1 VNRRKFIT
9 LLGGGAAAWPLAA
22 RAEQSAKVPKI
33 GLLSLSSGPT
43 IPEEGLEQGLRD
55 LGYVDRQTII
65 LEYRYAR
72 GQQHRLPDL
81 AAELLGLKIDIIV
94 TGTTQAIQAV
104 RRIDQAIPI
113 VMTSVSDPIGSRLV
127 ASLARPGGNTTG
139 LTLLS
144 TDLAGKR
151 LEMLREA
158 IPGLTRI
165 AVIAYRNHPPTALLF
180 KETDI
185 AAKALQ
191 VRLQVLEIEL
201 NELESAF
208 AAMKRENAGAVI
220 VQQAAALNP
229 YIRRIANLAIKHQL
243 ATIHET
249 REFVHVGGLMS
260 YGANRYDLGR
270 RAAVYV
276 DKILKGASPA
286 DLPIEQ
292 PTKFDLA
299 INLKTARALG
309 LAVPPTLLARADEVI
324 E

>member
-1 VNRRKFIT
+1 
-9 LLGGGAAAWPLAA
+9 LG
-22 RAEQSAKVPKI
+22 
-33 GLLSLSSGPT
+33 
-43 IPEEGLEQGLRD
+43 QGLRD
-55 LGYVDRQTII
+55 LGYVDGQTII
-65 LEYRYAR
+65 LESRYAR
-72 GQQHRLPDL
+72 GQQDRLSDL
-81 AAELLGLKIDIIV
+81 AAELLRLKVDIIA
-94 TGTTQAIQAV
+94 TATTQAIQAV
-104 RRIDQAIPI
+104 RRINQTIPI
-113 VMTSVSDPIGSRLV
+113 VMTAIADPIGSRLV

-139 LTLLS
+139 LTLFS

-151 LEMLREA
+151 LEMLTEA
-158 IPGLTRI
+158 IPGLTRV

-180 KETDI
+180 KEVGV

-191 VRLQVLEIEL
+191 VRLQLLEIEL
-201 NELESAF
+201 NEFETAF

-220 VQQAAALNP
+220 VQQASAFNP
-229 YIRRIANLAIKHQL
+229 HIRRIAGLAIKHQL
-243 ATIHET
+243 ATIHEAQ
-249 REFVHVGGLMS
+249 EFVHVGGLMS

-299 INLKTARALG
+299 INLKTAKTLG
-309 LAVPPTLLARADEVI
+309 LQIPPTLLARADEVI